1 MSPASPLKWS
11 EAEWREQRVE
21 WVKTE
26 ASRRIEA
33 VYPLWKQVN
42 ILRDGTADEIQAMRV
57 AINAVR
63 NKSDVLEALVATM
76 TIDELKALRVNDEA
90 YWD

>member
-1 MSPASPLKWS
+1 MKLPSQMTVEELRALRSSAVKM
-11 EAEWREQRVE
+11 EAR
-21 WVKTE
+21 
-26 ASRRIEA
+26 RRIEA

-63 NKSDVLEALVATM
+63 NKSDAIEASIEEM
-76 TIDELKALRVNDEA
+76 TTQELMSFKVQHDSLWR
-90 YWD
+90 